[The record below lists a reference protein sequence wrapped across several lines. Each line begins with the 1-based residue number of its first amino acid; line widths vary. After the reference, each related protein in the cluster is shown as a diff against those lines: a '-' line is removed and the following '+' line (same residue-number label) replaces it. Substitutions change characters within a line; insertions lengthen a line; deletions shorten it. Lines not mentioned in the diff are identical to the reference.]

1 MGWFIRV
8 GLQCHVK
15 LLNFLYVK
23 VSLSMGEMYS
33 SPLLLSF
40 IGGLINSP
48 PPCFIISGKIT
59 EIKKHKSTTL
69 PICYQS
75 QNGTH
80 MKEKQVRSPLLF
92 KTDFFRC
99 LMQQ

>member
-48 PPCFIISGKIT
+48 TP
-59 EIKKHKSTTL
+59 L
-69 PICYQS
+69 PAS
-75 QNGTH
+75 
-80 MKEKQVRSPLLF
+80 L
-92 KTDFFRC
+92 
-99 LMQQ
+99 